1 MAKGRLE
8 VTRATV
14 RRHPLRSVVSKTADQ
29 LTCWAVTAP
38 GVESLTAGELR
49 TLGLVPAATEPGG
62 VEFPASSADLVRAL
76 LWLRT
81 ANRVTVRI
89 AEFRAAAFGELERHA
104 VKLPWQRL
112 IPEGAAVHFRVT
124 SKKSRLYHNDAIA
137 ERLERAVLAAVPGTR
152 GIRAPSAAEELEA
165 DVTRVPEVQRVV
177 VRVSRDVFTLSI
189 DAAGALL
196 HRRGWRQEVG
206 KAPLRETLAA
216 TMLLAC
222 GWDGSL
228 PLVDPLCGSGTV
240 AIEAALLA
248 RRIAPGRHRRFAAE
262 AWPSLPPSVWGM
274 GRAEAKSLEQARD
287 TPIAGADRD
296 AGAIAAAEANAERAG
311 VGDVVRFTRATISGL
326 APDDGEGWV
335 ITNPPYGARIGERT
349 GLRDLYAVLGR
360 VLRERRP
367 HWHLGML
374 SADRMLERQTGIPL
388 HEAVRTHNGGIPVRV
403 VRSDDR

>member
-1 MAKGRLE
+1 MP
-8 VTRATV
+8 TI
-14 RRHPLRSVVSKTADQ
+14 ADQ
-29 LTCWAVTAP
+29 LTCYAVTAP
-38 GVESLTAGELR
+38 GVELLVADELR
-49 TLGLVPAATEPGG
+49 GLGLVPGATEAGG
-62 VEFPASSADLVRAL
+62 VEFLASTADLVRAL

-104 VKLPWQRL
+104 AKIPWKRL

-137 ERLERAVLAAVPGTR
+137 ERLERAVLAAVTGTR
-152 GIRAPSAAEELEA
+152 AVRAPSVAEELEA
-165 DVTRVPEVQRVV
+165 DVTGVPEVQRVV
-177 VRVSRDVFTLSI
+177 VRASRDIFTLSI

-196 HRRGWRQEVG
+196 HRRGWRQEVA

-216 TMLLAC
+216 TVLLAC

-228 PLVDPLCGSGTV
+228 PLIDPLCGSGTI

-262 AWPSLPPSVWGM
+262 AWPSVPPSVWAM
-274 GRAEAKSLEQARD
+274 ARADAKSLERPSD
-287 TPIAGADRD
+287 TPIAGSDRD
-296 AGAIAAAEANAERAG
+296 AGAIAAAQANADRAG
-311 VGDVVRFTRATISGL
+311 VGDAVEFARATISAL
-326 APDDGEGWV
+326 APDDGEGWL

-360 VLRERRP
+360 VIRERRSR
-367 HWHLGML
+367 WHLGML
-374 SADRMLERQTGIPL
+374 SADRMLERQVGMPL
-388 HEAVRTHNGGIPVRV
+388 QEVLRTNNGGIPVHV
-403 VRSDDR
+403 VRSKER

>member
-1 MAKGRLE
+1 ME

-14 RRHPLRSVVSKTADQ
+14 PRHPLRSGVPKTADL

-38 GVESLTAGELR
+38 GVEPIVAAELR
-49 TLGLVPAATEPGG
+49 ALGLVPGATEPGG
-62 VEFPASSADLVRAL
+62 VEFQAGGDDLVRAL

-81 ANRVTVRI
+81 ANRVTIRM

-104 VKLPWQRL
+104 TKLPWRRL

-137 ERLERAVLAAVPGTR
+137 ERLERAVLAVVPGTR
-152 GIRAPSAAEELEA
+152 AVRAPSEAEALE
-165 DVTRVPEVQRVV
+165 DDLTRIPEVQRVV
-177 VRVSRDVFTLSI
+177 VRVSRDIFTLSV

-196 HRRGWRQEVG
+196 HRRGWRQDVA

-216 TMLLAC
+216 TILEAC

-228 PLVDPLCGSGTV
+228 PLVDPLCGSGTI

-248 RRIAPGRHRRFAAE
+248 RKVAPGRHRRFAAE
-262 AWPSLPPSVWGM
+262 AWPSLPPSLWAI
-274 GRAEAKSLEQARD
+274 GRADARSAERESA
-287 TPIAGADRD
+287 TPIAGSDRD
-296 AGAIAAAEANAERAG
+296 AGAIAAAQANAERAG
-311 VGDVVRFTRATISGL
+311 VGGAVEFTRATISGL
-326 APDDGEGWV
+326 VPDDGEGWL

-367 HWHLGML
+367 HWRLGML
-374 SADRMLERQTGIPL
+374 SADRMLEGQMGIRL
-388 HEAVRTHNGGIPVRV
+388 QEVLRTNNGGIPVRV

>member
-1 MAKGRLE
+1 M
-8 VTRATV
+8 
-14 RRHPLRSVVSKTADQ
+14 VSKIADR

-38 GVESLTAGELR
+38 GVESLVADELR
-49 TLGLVPAATEPGG
+49 ALGLVPGATEPGG

-104 VKLPWQRL
+104 LKIPWQRL

-137 ERLERAVLAAVPGTR
+137 ERLERAALAAVPGTR
-152 GIRAPSAAEELEA
+152 AIRAPSAAEELE
-165 DVTRVPEVQRVV
+165 DDLTQIPEVQRVV
-177 VRVSRDVFTLSI
+177 VRASRDIFTLSI

-196 HRRGWRQEVG
+196 HRRGWRQEVA

-228 PLVDPLCGSGTV
+228 PLVDPLCGSGTI

-262 AWPSLPPSVWGM
+262 AWPSFPPSLWAV
-274 GRAEAKSLEQARD
+274 GRAEAKALERQSD

-311 VGDVVRFTRATISGL
+311 VSGAVSFTRATISAL
-326 APDDGEGWV
+326 APDNGEGWV

-360 VLRERRP
+360 VIRERRP
-367 HWHLGML
+367 RWHLGML
-374 SADRMLERQTGIPL
+374 SADRMLDNQTGL
-388 HEAVRTHNGGIPVRV
+388 RLQEVLRTNNGGIPVRV